1 MNTTT
6 IDLTELTGDYKILL
20 ATASIQV
27 STSVPKI
34 IITTKDADLVLNFE
48 NEQVRSP
55 SAPDDNNPS
64 DFCIFCPFSHCNCGV
79 NMETSSNAVQSSAEN
94 TSEEQRTTSAVG
106 LSDSGDSLVLNGPLF
121 RSIDNEEDDEDA
133 LSTVFESTE
142 PPSRGENDVELDD
155 DFFSSLL
162 SENAQA
168 NEAASVETSSQ
179 GERKRPARSDST
191 DHGPRTAKK
200 QAKAR
205 ISRVIEDERTPSV
218 EISPVRTP
226 LSGQKTGIRQ
236 RRQVDALDPVAFFLF
251 YNFDMHCFNSAVQDC
266 ILYKRVITGS
276 EIVNSPYI
284 MSSSKQM
291 FHLHNNKVF
300 HVDEDSAGYVR
311 INKKKFRRER
321 LFEMT
326 FL

>member
-1 MNTTT
+1 MNTT
-6 IDLTELTGDYKILL
+6 IDLTELTGNYKILL
-20 ATASIQV
+20 ASASIQV

-34 IITTKDADLVLNFE
+34 IITTRDADLVLNFE
-48 NEQVRSP
+48 NEQVSSP
-55 SAPDDNNPS
+55 SAIANNNPL

-94 TSEEQRTTSAVG
+94 TSEEQRTM
-106 LSDSGDSLVLNGPLF
+106 SDLGESLVLTGPLF
-121 RSIDNEEDDEDA
+121 RSIDNEE
-133 LSTVFESTE
+133 
-142 PPSRGENDVELDD
+142 DVELDD

-205 ISRVIEDERTPSV
+205 ISRVIEDERTSSV

-236 RRQVDALDPVAFFLF
+236 RRQVDPLDPVVFFLF

-276 EIVNSPYI
+276 ENVNFPYI

>member
-1 MNTTT
+1 MNTT
-6 IDLTELTGDYKILL
+6 IDLTELTGNYKILL
-20 ATASIQV
+20 ASASIQV

-34 IITTKDADLVLNFE
+34 IITTRDADLVLNFE
-48 NEQVRSP
+48 NEQVSSP
-55 SAPDDNNPS
+55 SATGNNNPS

-94 TSEEQRTTSAVG
+94 TSEEQRTM
-106 LSDSGDSLVLNGPLF
+106 SDLGESLVLTGPLF
-121 RSIDNEEDDEDA
+121 RSIDNEE
-133 LSTVFESTE
+133 
-142 PPSRGENDVELDD
+142 DVELDD

-200 QAKAR
+200 QAKAC
-205 ISRVIEDERTPSV
+205 ISRVIEDERTSSV

-236 RRQVDALDPVAFFLF
+236 RRQVDPLDPVVFFLF

-276 EIVNSPYI
+276 ETANFPYI

>member
-1 MNTTT
+1 
-6 IDLTELTGDYKILL
+6 
-20 ATASIQV
+20 
-27 STSVPKI
+27 
-34 IITTKDADLVLNFE
+34 
-48 NEQVRSP
+48 
-55 SAPDDNNPS
+55 
-64 DFCIFCPFSHCNCGV
+64 
-79 NMETSSNAVQSSAEN
+79 METSNNAVQSSAEN
-94 TSEEQRTTSAVG
+94 TSEEQRTTSAVR
-106 LSDSGDSLVLNGPLF
+106 LSDNGDSLVLTGPLF
-121 RSIDNEEDDEDA
+121 RSIDNEE
-133 LSTVFESTE
+133 
-142 PPSRGENDVELDD
+142 DVELDD

-162 SENAQA
+162 SENTLH

-236 RRQVDALDPVAFFLF
+236 RRQVDHLDPVAFFLF

-276 EIVNSPYI
+276 ETANFPYI

>member
-6 IDLTELTGDYKILL
+6 IDLLGLDGDFTILL
-20 ATASIQV
+20 ANASIQV

-34 IITTKDADLVLNFE
+34 IITTRDADLVLNFE
-48 NEQVRSP
+48 NEQVSSP
-55 SAPDDNNPS
+55 SATGNNNPS

-94 TSEEQRTTSAVG
+94 TSEEQRTM
-106 LSDSGDSLVLNGPLF
+106 SDLGESLVLTGPLF
-121 RSIDNEEDDEDA
+121 RSIDNEE
-133 LSTVFESTE
+133 
-142 PPSRGENDVELDD
+142 DVELDD

-205 ISRVIEDERTPSV
+205 ISRVIEAERTPSV

-226 LSGQKTGIRQ
+226 LSEQKTGIRQ
-236 RRQVDALDPVAFFLF
+236 RRQVDPLDPVVFFLF

-276 EIVNSPYI
+276 ETANFPYI

>member
-1 MNTTT
+1 MNTT
-6 IDLTELTGDYKILL
+6 IDLTELTGNYKILL
-20 ATASIQV
+20 ASASIQV

-34 IITTKDADLVLNFE
+34 IITTRDADLVLNFE
-48 NEQVRSP
+48 NEQVSSP
-55 SAPDDNNPS
+55 SATGNNNPS

-94 TSEEQRTTSAVG
+94 TSEEQRTTSAVR
-106 LSDSGDSLVLNGPLF
+106 LSDDGDCLVLTGPLF
-121 RSIDNEEDDEDA
+121 RSIDNEE
-133 LSTVFESTE
+133 
-142 PPSRGENDVELDD
+142 DVELDD

-205 ISRVIEDERTPSV
+205 ISRVIEAERTPSV

-226 LSGQKTGIRQ
+226 LSEQKTGIRQ
-236 RRQVDALDPVAFFLF
+236 RRQVDPLDPVVFFLF

-276 EIVNSPYI
+276 ENVNFPYI

>member
-34 IITTKDADLVLNFE
+34 IITTTDADLVLNFE

-94 TSEEQRTTSAVG
+94 TSEEQRTTSAVR
-106 LSDSGDSLVLNGPLF
+106 LSDNGDSLVLTGPLF
-121 RSIDNEEDDEDA
+121 RSIDNEE
-133 LSTVFESTE
+133 
-142 PPSRGENDVELDD
+142 DVELDD

-276 EIVNSPYI
+276 ETANFPYI